1 MKTRNDA
8 QVYYTED
15 IPITALDEYI
25 DKKADEGIKL
35 SYMSVIYSALVKLI
49 SQRPQLNRF
58 IMNGITYERMCKGIC
73 KRSEEAF

>member
-25 DKKADEGIKL
+25 DKKAQNKKTGYFLIILEKEVK
-35 SYMSVIYSALVKLI
+35 SV
-49 SQRPQLNRF
+49 
-58 IMNGITYERMCKGIC
+58 
-73 KRSEEAF
+73 